1 MEKGIT
7 IKVLFYSDT
16 HIREYG
22 SFTPFN
28 RIDSNRLTF
37 ELNNIVKGFQFV
49 ANEINELEPDL
60 VFCLGDIYH
69 NQETIAARALEA
81 AHRCLSLVKSACDK
95 LGIPHY
101 AIPGQ
106 HDTYAEPS
114 SNREGIFSIRPLSGY
129 FTKIFYQKCNE
140 VVSDKSS
147 NAAAMIGVIPYV
159 SDPGDFYYSLV
170 DLSQS
175 SDLIVT
181 HHDFAGARYENGHV
195 SEAPTSPDNSV
206 PIVSGDIHLPQSVGN
221 VTFVGSL
228 IQHKFQQNRLNA
240 NGVLLYDTEKKT
252 LQRYFNTL
260 SRHYVV
266 VRDLQRIKDFEPGQV
281 ILKVYSDLPREEI
294 EPILKGYEYEY
305 FPEAKKSNEV
315 KTVYTEF
322 SAENPEEVLRGHIEK
337 ENPDAL
343 EMYDQ
348 VMGKR
353 GGSK

>member
-1 MEKGIT
+1 MLNKI
-7 IKVLFYSDT
+7 LFYSDP

-28 RIDSNRLTF
+28 RIDSNGLTF
-37 ELNNIVKGFQFV
+37 ELNNIIKGFQFV
-49 ANEINELEPDL
+49 SDKIIELEPDL

-69 NQETIAARALEA
+69 NQETIATRALEA
-81 AHRCLSLVKSACDK
+81 VHRCLILVKSACDK

-106 HDTYAEPS
+106 HDTYAET
-114 SNREGIFSIRPLSGY
+114 SNAGGIFSIRPLFGY
-129 FTKIFYQKCNE
+129 FTRIFYEKCSE
-140 VVSDKSS
+140 VVGDRSHESS
-147 NAAAMIGVIPYV
+147 ASIGVIPYM
-159 SDPGDFYYSLV
+159 SDSGEFYYALV

-181 HHDFAGARYENGHV
+181 HHDFAGARYENGHI
-195 SEAPTSPDNSV
+195 SEAPTSPDSSV

-228 IQHKFQQNRLNA
+228 IQHKFQQNKLNS
-240 NGVLLYDTEKKT
+240 NGILFYDLEKGGFS
-252 LQRYFNTL
+252 RYFNNL
-260 SRHYVV
+260 SKHYVV
-266 VRDLQRIKDFEPGQV
+266 VRDLEKVKDFNPNQV
-281 ILKVYSDLPREEI
+281 VLKVYSDLPREEVA
-294 EPILKGYEYEY
+294 PLLKDYEYEY

-322 SAENPEEVLRGHIEK
+322 PSENPEAVLRGYIEK
-337 ENPDAL
+337 DNPDAL

-353 GGSK
+353 GEAK

>member
-1 MEKGIT
+1 M
-7 IKVLFYSDT
+7 
-16 HIREYG
+16 
-22 SFTPFN
+22 
-28 RIDSNRLTF
+28 
-37 ELNNIVKGFQFV
+37 NNIVKGFQFV

-114 SNREGIFSIRPLSGY
+114 SSSEGIFSIRPLSGY
-129 FTKIFYQKCNE
+129 FTKIFYQTC
-140 VVSDKSS
+140 DKLK
-147 NAAAMIGVIPYV
+147 IPHYAIPGQHDTYMVGIIPFV

-181 HHDFAGARYENGHV
+181 HHDFAGARYENGHL

-228 IQHKFQQNRLNA
+228 IQHKFQQNRLNP
-240 NGVLLYDTEKKT
+240 NGVLLYDMEKKT
-252 LQRYFNTL
+252 LQRYFNNL

-266 VRDLQRIKDFEPGQV
+266 VRDLERIKDFDPSQV
-281 ILKVYSDLPREEI
+281 VLKVFSDLPREEV
-294 EPILKGYEYEY
+294 EPLLAGYEYEY

-322 SAENPEEVLRGHIEK
+322 SEENPEAVLRGYIEK
-337 ENPDAL
+337 DNPDAL

-353 GGSK
+353 IKND

>member
-1 MEKGIT
+1 MK
-7 IKVLFYSDT
+7 LLLYSDS

-28 RIDSNRLTF
+28 RIDSNGLTF
-37 ELNNIVKGFQFV
+37 ELNNIIRGFQFV
-49 ANEINELEPDL
+49 ADRIIELEPDL
-60 VFCLGDIYH
+60 IFCLGDIYH
-69 NQETIAARALEA
+69 NQETIAVRALEA
-81 AHRCLSLVKSACDK
+81 AHRCLVLVKAACDK

-114 SNREGIFSIRPLSGY
+114 SNSEGIFSIRPLSGY
-129 FTKIFYQKCNE
+129 FTKVFYQKCSE
-140 VVSDKSS
+140 VVCHKPS
-147 NAAAMIGVIPYV
+147 NAFAKVTTTIGVIPYV
-159 SDPGDFYYSLV
+159 SDPGEFYYALV

-195 SEAPTSPDNSV
+195 SEAPTSPDSSV

-240 NGVLLYDTEKKT
+240 NGVLLYDTEKKMF
-252 LQRYFNTL
+252 QRYFNNL
-260 SRHYVV
+260 SKHYVV
-266 VRDLQRIKDFEPGQV
+266 VRDLQRLKDFEPGQV
-281 ILKVYSDLPREEI
+281 ILKVYSDLPREEVA
-294 EPILKGYEYEY
+294 PLLKDYEYEY
-305 FPEAKKSNEV
+305 FPEAKKSSEV

-322 SAENPEEVLRGHIEK
+322 SAENPEAVLRGYIEK
-337 ENPDAL
+337 DNPDAL

-348 VMGKR
+348 VIGRK
-353 GGSK
+353 